1 MVRYAS
7 RLGPCS
13 QMLIKG
19 TAGGGPE
26 ARRHIAAALCTVAGI
41 AVTHV
46 AATQAAQLCVLNGV
60 PPFFSMW
67 FSTGWNVLLALPLL
81 RLGTAGTSVPRLVW
95 QVLPF
100 YALWAGANTM
110 YVAALG
116 SLTSSL
122 TTALFSVTPAL
133 VVLLAVPLLRR
144 RLTLLSVL
152 ACLLA
157 AAGVALVAQPWSKA
171 SSGES
176 AISLSGLAA
185 VLGAA
190 ACAALY
196 KVLFKR
202 LFDDPPARSVL
213 LVLAL
218 LGCWSLT
225 MGTAILGGI
234 TAAAQGGVPA
244 AVAALPALPWGFL
257 CLKALFDLAF
267 NFLIALGISLTHP
280 LFISIGTILGTCAQI
295 GATPAAHTATTH
307 RDASCSLDR
316 RPHPIPTLP
325 PNRHAPQRAGGVA
338 AAGLR
343 PLACGGAAPP
353 HARLGRSS

>member
-1 MVRYAS
+1 MMR
-7 RLGPCS
+7 
-13 QMLIKG
+13 LIKG
-19 TAGGGPE
+19 FSGGSPE

-46 AATQAAQLCVLNGV
+46 AATQAAQQCVLHGV
-60 PPFFSMW
+60 PPLFSMW

-81 RLGTAGTSVPRLVW
+81 RLGTAGTSVSLLVV
-95 QVLPF
+95 QTLPF
-100 YALWAGANTM
+100 YALWAGANTL
-110 YVAALG
+110 YVAALE

-157 AAGVALVAQPWSKA
+157 AAGVALVAQPWSEA
-171 SSGES
+171 SAGES
-176 AISLSGLAA
+176 AISLGGLAA

-202 LFDDPPARSVL
+202 CFGEPPTRAVL

-218 LGCWSLT
+218 LGGWSL
-225 MGTAILGGI
+225 
-234 TAAAQGGVPA
+234 
-244 AVAALPALPWGFL
+244 
-257 CLKALFDLAF
+257 
-267 NFLIALGISLTHP
+267 S
-280 LFISIGTILGTCAQI
+280 
-295 GATPAAHTATTH
+295 
-307 RDASCSLDR
+307 
-316 RPHPIPTLP
+316 
-325 PNRHAPQRAGGVA
+325 AG
-338 AAGLR
+338 
-343 PLACGGAAPP
+343 
-353 HARLGRSS
+353 